1 MKVACT
7 MNVAALLRQRAAGG
21 RGERAVAALT
31 LAASFGRIDPA
42 ESLREDIFD
51 DVAGDVGQAEVA
63 PLVAVSQPLVI
74 DPQ

>member
-7 MNVAALLRQRAAGG
+7 INVATLLRQCSIEG
-21 RGERAVAALT
+21 RGERSVAARA
-31 LAASFGRIDPA
+31 LAMPFGRIDAA

-63 PLVAVSQPLVI
+63 PLVAVGQPLVI

>member
-7 MNVAALLRQRAAGG
+7 MNVAALLRQRAAAG
-21 RGERAVAALT
+21 RGERTVAALT
-31 LAASFGRIDPA
+31 LAASYGRIDVGAP
-42 ESLREDIFD
+42 LREDIFH

-63 PLVAVSQPLVI
+63 PLVAVRQPFVI